1 VELSHAL
8 SVYTAVAMGL
18 GSNKT
23 EAVINMTP
31 LIDVL
36 LVLLIIFM
44 VLPHPS
50 TGLKSDVPQPPLE
63 NQPAPPNPQHL
74 VLRIQE
80 NGSIEIN
87 SQPVL
92 LGQLSD
98 RLQSLFAVRPDG
110 VLFVDGAKELQF
122 EDVATVIDIAH
133 GVGVNRIGILTARYR

>member
-1 VELSHAL
+1 
-8 SVYTAVAMGL
+8 MGL

-63 NQPAPPNPQHL
+63 NQPAAPPNPQHL
-74 VLRIQE
+74 VLKIQE
-80 NGSIEIN
+80 SGSIEIN

-92 LGQLSD
+92 LSQLSE
-98 RLQSLFAVRPDG
+98 RLQALFAVRPDG

-122 EDVATVIDIAH
+122 EDVASVIDIAH
-133 GVGVNRIGILTARYR
+133 GVGVNRIGILTAKNR

>member
-1 VELSHAL
+1 
-8 SVYTAVAMGL
+8 MGL

-63 NQPAPPNPQHL
+63 NQPAAPPNPQHL
-74 VLRIQE
+74 VLRIQDS
-80 NGSIEIN
+80 GAIEIN

-92 LGQLSD
+92 LSQLSE

-110 VLFVDGAKELQF
+110 VLFVDAAKELQF
-122 EDVATVIDIAH
+122 EDVANVIDIAH
-133 GVGVNRIGILTARYR
+133 GVGVNRIGILTAKYR

>member
-1 VELSHAL
+1 MA
-8 SVYTAVAMGL
+8 L

-23 EAVINMTP
+23 AAAINVTP

-80 NGSIEIN
+80 SGSIEIN

-92 LGQLSD
+92 LSQLSE
-98 RLQSLFAVRPDG
+98 RLQTLFAVRPDG

-122 EDVATVIDIAH
+122 EDVANVIDIAH
-133 GVGVNRIGILTARYR
+133 GVGVNRIGLLTAKQQYP

>member
-1 VELSHAL
+1 VELSRGRG
-8 SVYTAVAMGL
+8 VYIAVAMAL
-18 GSNKT
+18 GSDKS
-23 EAVINMTP
+23 AAIINMTP

-44 VLPHPS
+44 ILPHPS
-50 TGLKSDVPQPPLE
+50 TGLKSDLPQPPLE

-80 NGSIEIN
+80 SGSIEIN

-92 LGQLSD
+92 LAQLSE
-98 RLQSLFAVRPDG
+98 RLQTLFAVRPDG

-122 EDVATVIDIAH
+122 EDIVAVIDIAH
-133 GVGVNRIGILTARYR
+133 GVGVNRIGILTDKHR

>member
-1 VELSHAL
+1 MA
-8 SVYTAVAMGL
+8 L
-18 GSNKT
+18 GSNKGS
-23 EAVINMTP
+23 AIINMTP

-44 VLPHPS
+44 ILPHPS
-50 TGLKSDVPQPPLE
+50 MGLKSDLPQPPIE
-63 NQPAPPNPQHL
+63 NQPPAPPNPQHL

-80 NGSIEIN
+80 SGSIEIN

-92 LGQLSD
+92 LAQLSE
-98 RLQSLFAVRPDG
+98 RLQTLFAVRPDG

-133 GVGVNRIGILTARYR
+133 LVGVNRIGILTEKHR

>member
-1 VELSHAL
+1 MAI
-8 SVYTAVAMGL
+8 AL
-18 GSNKT
+18 GSNKN
-23 EAVINMTP
+23 AAIINMTP

-44 VLPHPS
+44 ILPHPS
-50 TGLKSDVPQPPLE
+50 TGLKSDVPQLPQD

-80 NGSIEIN
+80 SGSIEIN

-92 LGQLSD
+92 LAQLSE
-98 RLQSLFAVRPDG
+98 RLQALFAVRPDG

-122 EDVATVIDIAH
+122 QDVVNVIDIAH
-133 GVGVNRIGILTARYR
+133 GVGVNRIGILTAKHQ

>member
-1 VELSHAL
+1 M
-8 SVYTAVAMGL
+8 TL

-23 EAVINMTP
+23 AAIINMTP

-44 VLPHPS
+44 ILPHPS
-50 TGLKSDVPQPPLE
+50 VGLKSDLPQPALE
-63 NQPAPPNPQHL
+63 NQPPAPPNPQDL

-80 NGSIEIN
+80 SGSIEIN

-92 LGQLSD
+92 LAQLSE
-98 RLQSLFAVRPDG
+98 RLQTLFAVRPDG

-133 GVGVNRIGILTARYR
+133 LVGVNRIGILTEKHR

>member
-1 VELSHAL
+1 
-8 SVYTAVAMGL
+8 MGL

-63 NQPAPPNPQHL
+63 NQPAAPPNPQHL
-74 VLRIQE
+74 VLKIQE
-80 NGSIEIN
+80 SGSIEIN

-92 LGQLSD
+92 LSQLSE
-98 RLQSLFAVRPDG
+98 RLQALFAVRPDG

-122 EDVATVIDIAH
+122 EDVASVIDIAH
-133 GVGVNRIGILTARYR
+133 GVGVNRIGILTAKYR